1 MLTSLCCGKFLANTL
16 PPPSS
21 LLPSPSPHPTN
32 GCIYPPITDI
42 MSALCSHDV
51 NLKSGHRKNST
62 EIFLSR
68 YWHCSVWRQAR
79 FVGYWLPGVKFR
91 SGIPPKTHHFPD
103 WMTFLL
109 SYLHTCHLYP
119 IVAGQTSLCSRGD
132 PPRTLTVE
140 IPDILTLTLL
150 TRRHQDCAMFVTK
163 LKWITFLPC
172 CLVKNVNKSK
182 MFFDTT
188 EKFFHGSVSKLVTSW
203 MNL

>member
-1 MLTSLCCGKFLANTL
+1 MGGGEFVTQHFPCVLSVTCEVCAVDVNVSVLREVFGKHS
-16 PPPSS
+16 PSS
-21 LLPSPSPHPTN
+21 LLPPSPHPTN

-103 WMTFLL
+103 WMTFLP

-140 IPDILTLTLL
+140 IPDTWY
-150 TRRHQDCAMFVTK
+150 RYWHWHWDC
-163 LKWITFLPC
+163 
-172 CLVKNVNKSK
+172 
-182 MFFDTT
+182 
-188 EKFFHGSVSKLVTSW
+188 
-203 MNL
+203 